1 MNDNIMKE
9 LRKLQKEGKVI
20 TGKVLL
26 VEHSDKYDCDVL
38 QIELPNG
45 LKGIMKREDLDVKVI
60 KQSLVPYVGH
70 KIRFQIKDIESDG
83 TLVCSRK
90 ELKEKQRD
98 DLIAKLQGGAEY
110 DATITHIE
118 RFGAYLSINGTSVFM
133 RNMDFAD
140 DHTIISDMHKAGDT
154 IKVKLFRVTSTK
166 RILVQAVKK
175 YCNPTTV
182 DFSTFTPQQVVYGR
196 VRTVKSWGCYV
207 CIAPNLDA
215 LAPIPEDSD
224 VEIQEG
230 MSVSLKISK
239 VDADLGRVRGRILK
253 VIPDDDD
260 LDMEL

>member
-1 MNDNIMKE
+1 MNDKVMKE
-9 LRKLQKEGKVI
+9 LQKLQKEGKII

-26 VEHSDKYDCDVL
+26 VEHSDKYDSDVL

-45 LKGIMKREDLDVKVI
+45 LKGVMTREDFDVKVI
-60 KQSLVPYVGH
+60 KQSLVPYVGR
-70 KIRFQIKDIESDG
+70 KIQFQIKDIEADG

-90 ELKEKQRD
+90 EIKEKQRD
-98 DLIAKLQGGAEY
+98 ELIEKLNAGAEFN
-110 DATITHIE
+110 ATITHIE
-118 RFGAYLSINGTSVFM
+118 RFGAYMTINGTSVFM

-140 DHTIISDMHKAGDT
+140 DHTIVSDMHKVGDT
-154 IKVKLFRVTSTK
+154 VKVKLFRVTSTK

-215 LAPIPEDSD
+215 LAPIPEDTD
-224 VEIQEG
+224 VELQEG

-239 VDADLGRVRGRILK
+239 VDPELGRVRGRILK
-253 VIPDDDD
+253 IIPDGD
-260 LDMEL
+260 LDLEM